1 MERSEWRQIDYL
13 MFLIVLCLLAYGMA
27 MVYSA
32 TLQLGAGGGISE
44 MVARQGIYAAIGV
57 CLLLA
62 ALYVDYR
69 LLGNAYLV
77 FYVLALVGLVLVLVV
92 GQVTHGSQRWINLGF
107 FPLQPSEP
115 AKLLV
120 VMTLAR
126 YLSDREEDMHK
137 FRYVLFSLAIVALPT
152 ALVFIQPDLATSLT
166 LPVIWASMLLVAGAR
181 WWHWIILIGSAVVAA
196 PAAWNFLQPY
206 QQERILLFMGLMK
219 DTADKGLGSEQ
230 ALIAIGSG
238 GVLGQ
243 GFTTGSQSQLHFVQ
257 VQYAD
262 FIFTVLAEEWGF
274 VGALALFVLFLGLV
288 FRAVRVASVSRDGFG
303 RLIATGIAVMF
314 TFQVFVNVGMN
325 IGVLPVAGIPL
336 PFISYGGSSL
346 VPGLVAIGLLQNVV
360 MRHKRPTI

>member
-13 MFLIVLCLLAYGMA
+13 MFLIVLCLLAYGVA

-32 TLQLGAGGGISE
+32 TLQLDAGGGISE

-126 YLSDREEDMHK
+126 YLSDREDDMHK

-346 VPGLVAIGLLQNVV
+346 VTGLVAIGLLQNVV